1 MKKFGALAALAIVAA
16 CAQDNNVTGLAAD
29 RAASVNASAA
39 APAADAPGAVYA
51 LTNQADDNAVA
62 TFSRAGDGSLTWLGS
77 VATGGLAAVIAP
89 ETQLFDHVD
98 VDLTLQGLKIVWD
111 RNRKPS

>member
-1 MKKFGALAALAIVAA
+1 
-16 CAQDNNVTGLAAD
+16 
-29 RAASVNASAA
+29 
-39 APAADAPGAVYA
+39 
-51 LTNQADDNAVA
+51 
-62 TFSRAGDGSLTWLGS
+62 
-77 VATGGLAAVIAP
+77 VIAP